1 MRSFFVLIYIRV
13 MTKDPEKFPII
24 EPPPTLFKKVILAI
38 KKEEARR
45 QKRLIFGFFSL
56 FLISFTALPFSFEL
70 LLSSFKNSGVIY
82 FISTALSNFKLFLN
96 FWKDFSLAI
105 LEVLPIGEISIFLL
119 NVIVTPFAFRLFFYK
134 RGTPLAYLV
143 SIK

>member
-1 MRSFFVLIYIRV
+1 

-38 KKEEARR
+38 KKEEAQR
-45 QKRLIFGFFSL
+45 QKRLIFCVFSL

-96 FWKDFSLAI
+96 LWQNFSLAI
-105 LEVLPIGEISIFLL
+105 LEALPIGEISIFLL
-119 NVIVTPFAFRLFFYK
+119 NIIAILFVLRLFFYK
-134 RGTPLAYLV
+134 KGIPLAYLV